1 MRSIKFRTFIILTLI
16 FLIFFSGIGISVLWG
31 VFQLSPFN
39 EEVSSEQLSQLENL
53 FNLNDRAK
61 LIPILDN
68 PQINSESFRDDIK
81 NLNLDILRKDLG
93 KIKIIVQNPVRKT
106 LYSQGHIKIR
116 KEANYFA
123 RPIIGF
129 ITMKMAADI
138 FSWLDRV
145 MGIYDP
151 LEVDC
156 ERDDFYLRIPY
167 LKFEDSID
175 VLDIQCAFKGIS
187 RLRVY
192 KDRNDSSAFIIS
204 RSIPIINNNRVSGV
218 LSVISDSQRFEQK
231 LGNAFNVILAPV
243 LISMF
248 LVVLFIYYFKS
259 ILTSHANK
267 SWVNAKNIAHNL
279 RNKTNAIKYYVGK
292 DINNLAQAKDVIKNI
307 SSVNDKLNE
316 LIADT
321 LEVAKAEHTGK
332 TDKKITNKNNDF
344 YFLFELFSKIKDIYI
359 SEDIEFIDGNN
370 YKCRG
375 SESKIF
381 EAFSVAIDNAIFWHS
396 GNEKII
402 IKSEKNKNK
411 EFVNLLVLD
420 RGPGISK
427 SDKQNIFK
435 QNFSKSGSTGI
446 GLYKAR
452 LLLRELGG
460 DIDVAGRA
468 RGGTCV
474 VFKLKLYN

>member
-31 VFQLSPFN
+31 VFKLSPFN
-39 EEVSSEQLSQLENL
+39 EEVSSEQLSNLENL

-61 LIPILDN
+61 LIPLFEN
-68 PQINSESFRDDIK
+68 PKINSESFRDGVK
-81 NLNLDILRKDLG
+81 NLNLDILRKNLG

-106 LYSQGHIKIR
+106 LYSQGHVKVR
-116 KEANYFA
+116 KEANYSG
-123 RPIIGF
+123 RSSIGF
-129 ITMKMAADI
+129 ISMKLAANV
-138 FSWLDRV
+138 FSWLDRI

-192 KDRNDSSAFIIS
+192 KDRDDSSAFIIS
-204 RSIPIINNNRVSGV
+204 RSIPIINNTQVSGV
-218 LSVISDSQRFEQK
+218 LSVISDAKRFEQK

-243 LISMF
+243 LISIF

-321 LEVAKAEHTGK
+321 LETAKAEHTGK
-332 TDKKITNKNNDF
+332 TDKKMTNKNNDF
-344 YFLFELFSKIKDIYI
+344 CFLSELFSKFNEIYI
-359 SEDIEFIDGNN
+359 SEDLEFIDANN
-370 YKCRG
+370 YKFRG
-375 SESKIF
+375 SENKIF

-402 IKSEKNKNK
+402 IRSEKNKNK
-411 EFVNLLVLD
+411 KFINLLVLD

-427 SDKQNIFK
+427 NDKRNVFK

-452 LLLRELGG
+452 LLLREQGG
-460 DIDVAGRA
+460 DIDVEEREG
-468 RGGTCV
+468 GGTCV

>member
-1 MRSIKFRTFIILTLI
+1 MRSIKFRTFIILTII
-16 FLIFFSGIGISVLWG
+16 FLIFFGGIGISVLWG
-31 VFQLSPFN
+31 VYKLSPFN
-39 EEVSSEQLSQLENL
+39 EEVSSEQLSKLESL

-61 LIPILDN
+61 LIPLLVN
-68 PQINSESFRDDIK
+68 PQLNSENFRDGIN

-106 LYSQGHIKIR
+106 LYSQGHIKVR
-116 KEANYFA
+116 KETNYSE

-129 ITMKMAADI
+129 ITMKLAADI
-138 FSWLDRV
+138 FSWLDKI

-192 KDRNDSSAFIIS
+192 KDRDDSTEFIIS

-218 LSVISDSQRFEQK
+218 LSVISNSQRFEHK

-243 LISMF
+243 LISIF

-279 RNKTNAIKYYVGK
+279 RNKTNAIKYYAGK
-292 DINNLAQAKDVIKNI
+292 NINSLAQAKDVIKNI

-316 LIADT
+316 LITDT
-321 LEVAKAEHTGK
+321 LETAKAEHTGK
-332 TDKKITNKNNDF
+332 TDNKITNKNNDF
-344 YFLFELFSKIKDIYI
+344 YFLSELFSKIKEIYI
-359 SEDIEFIDGNN
+359 SENLKFINAKN
-370 YKCRG
+370 YKFRG
-375 SESKIF
+375 SENKIF

-411 EFVNLLVLD
+411 EFINLLVLD

-427 SDKQNIFK
+427 TDKRNIFK

-446 GLYKAR
+446 GLYKAK
-452 LLLRELGG
+452 LLLREQGG
-460 DIDVAGRA
+460 GIDVEERT
-468 RGGTCV
+468 GGGACV